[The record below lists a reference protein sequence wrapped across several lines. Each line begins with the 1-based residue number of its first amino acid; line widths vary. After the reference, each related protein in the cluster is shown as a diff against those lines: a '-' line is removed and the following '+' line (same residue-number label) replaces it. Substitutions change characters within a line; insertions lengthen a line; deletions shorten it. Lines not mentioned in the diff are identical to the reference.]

1 MAPKKRPAAKGGK
14 IVRWSD
20 DEIARLTSLVEQ
32 RSTLAAAL
40 REFADE
46 TDRSVATVT
55 KKWYALQNA
64 GSPAVASDSAGD
76 GRINLRMM
84 GTDALVSLHGDV
96 RSEIDRRIA
105 ELQKAAK

>member
-20 DEIARLTSLVEQ
+20 EEIARLTSLVGQ
-32 RSTLAAAL
+32 RPTLAAAL

-55 KKWYALQNA
+55 KKWYAIQNS
-64 GSPAVASDSAGD
+64 GSTATATDSAGD
-76 GRINLRMM
+76 GRVNLRAM
-84 GTDALVSLHGDV
+84 GTDALVALHGDV
-96 RSEIDRRIA
+96 RVEIDRRIA
-105 ELQKAAK
+105 ELQKATK